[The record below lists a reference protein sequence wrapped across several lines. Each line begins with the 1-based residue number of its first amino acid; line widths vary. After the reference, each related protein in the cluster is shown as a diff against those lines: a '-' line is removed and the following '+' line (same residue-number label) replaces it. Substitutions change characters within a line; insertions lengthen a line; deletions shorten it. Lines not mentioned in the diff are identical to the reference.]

1 MSRNQ
6 SLSAFAKARQPD
18 VKRAPSIIRSKST
31 VMSVVLAMAVS
42 LIHSCGATRPSKYYQ
57 LTPSV
62 NPSSATTAT
71 IVGPFPVTLIVG
83 RIKASHLYREDRI
96 VYSGRGEEMG
106 TYEYQRW
113 TEPPTEMMEETLLRA
128 LRASGHYEGVASFAG
143 ESRGDFLLRG
153 QLLDFKEVSGEPLAA
168 RMTLELEL
176 HDSKSG
182 TTVWTRT
189 CTHDEPLRGNDISA
203 VVAALN
209 RNVQRC
215 VAEVGTS
222 LDEYF
227 KSHTSK

>member
-1 MSRNQ
+1 MNQ
-6 SLSAFAKARQPD
+6 SPSFSAFARARQAD
-18 VKRAPSIIRSKST
+18 VKRAASILRSKST
-31 VMSVVLAMAVS
+31 VTSVVLAMAVS
-42 LIHSCGATRPSKYYQ
+42 MIHGCGATRPSKYYQ
-57 LTPSV
+57 LAPFV
-62 NPSSATTAT
+62 NPTSATSAY
-71 IVGPFPVTLIVG
+71 PFPVTLILG
-83 RIKASHLYREDRI
+83 RIRASHLYREDRI

-113 TEPPTEMMEETLLRA
+113 AEPPTEMIEETLLRA
-128 LRASGHYEGVASFAG
+128 LRASGHYQGVASFG
-143 ESRGDFLLRG
+143 SESRGDFLLRG
-153 QLLDFKEVSGEPLAA
+153 QLLDFKEVSGEPLVA

-189 CTHDEPLRGNDISA
+189 YTHDEPLRGNDIFS

-227 KSHTSK
+227 RSHTSK